1 MRAALA
7 LLLAALAAAAAAE
20 EAKPKTPAQPPA
32 EGWKREGFELS
43 NHSADFKIRLAGYLQ
58 ADFRSYLDWQVGDGS
73 NDALRYE
80 EFEWRRLRIGIDGE
94 WHRFSF
100 EFDVD
105 PAFDEG
111 NELKNAWLGVRI
123 ARELRLRGGHM
134 KLPVSPEFLTSAAK
148 TDFVERA
155 ALVNSLGPSR
165 DWGALAE
172 GQLGKVVEYSA
183 GVFEGDD
190 RTSHKRAET
199 TGVGRLVLK
208 PAPWLDL
215 GGSYSRGE
223 VVPDPGTPG
232 FDSSPKGLDGTSG
245 TGYRFFPG
253 VYVNGHRQRWGADA
267 RLQGGPV
274 ALWGE
279 FLEARE
285 ERKGQGPTLEDLPD
299 VRGRGWSVT
308 GTWLVTGERKTRTI
322 RPRRGLFEG
331 VGAVELAAR
340 YEELWFDDVSNQGFE
355 AAGSRS
361 NNIRPAGLKTFT
373 GSVSWWP
380 TRFLRFQ
387 GNVLVERYDDALRA
401 PEPGKQGNYVSLVG
415 RAQVH
420 LP

>member
-1 MRAALA
+1 VRAPLA
-7 LLLAALAAAAAAE
+7 LLFAVVAAAAAAE
-20 EAKPKTPAQPPA
+20 EPKPATPSKPPA

-43 NHSADFKIRLAGYLQ
+43 NPSADFKIRLSGYLQ
-58 ADFRSYLDWQVGDGS
+58 ADFRSYLDWQVGDGT
-73 NDALRYE
+73 DDTLRYDE
-80 EFEWRRLRIGIDGE
+80 SEWRRLRIGIEGE
-94 WHRFSF
+94 WHRLSF

-111 NELKNAWLGVRI
+111 DELKNAYLGIRLS
-123 ARELRLRGGHM
+123 REVQLRGGHM
-134 KLPVSPEFLTSAAK
+134 KLPVSPEFLTSASK

-155 ALVNSLGPSR
+155 ALVTSLGLGR
-165 DWGALAE
+165 DWGGLVE
-172 GQLGKVVEYSA
+172 GELGKVLEYSA
-183 GVFEGDD
+183 GVFEGDM
-190 RTSHKRAET
+190 RTSQNRAET
-199 TGVGRLVLK
+199 TAVGRLVLK
-208 PAPWLDL
+208 PSSWLDL
-215 GGSYSRGE
+215 GGSYSQGD
-223 VVPDPGTPG
+223 VVAEPETPG
-232 FDSSPKGLDGTSG
+232 FDTSPKGLDGTSG
-245 TGYRFFPG
+245 TGYRFFPS
-253 VYVNGHRQRWGADA
+253 VYVNGRRQRWGADA

-331 VGAVELAAR
+331 AGAVELAAR

-355 AAGSRS
+355 AAGSRAR
-361 NNIRPAGLKTFT
+361 NIRPAGLKTVT

>member
-1 MRAALA
+1 VRVSLA
-7 LLLAALAAAAAAE
+7 LLLAALAATAAAE
-20 EAKPKTPAQPPA
+20 EPKPNAPKQPV

-43 NHSADFKIRLAGYLQ
+43 NPSADFKIRLAGYMQ

-73 NDALRYE
+73 DDSLRYE

-94 WHRFSF
+94 WHRLSF

-111 NELKNAWLGVRI
+111 DELKNAWMG
-123 ARELRLRGGHM
+123 LRLSRALSLRGGHM
-134 KLPVSPEFLTSAAK
+134 KLPATQEFLISAAK

-155 ALVNSLGPSR
+155 ALVTSLGTAR
-165 DWGALAE
+165 DWGGLVE
-172 GQLGKVVEYSA
+172 GELGKALEYSL
-183 GVFEGDD
+183 GVFEGDN
-190 RTSHKRAET
+190 RTNHRRAET

-215 GGSYSRGE
+215 GGSYSRGD
-223 VVPDPGTPG
+223 VVADPDGPG
-232 FDSSPKGLDGTSG
+232 FDTTPKGLDGTSG

-253 VYVNGHRQRWGADA
+253 VYVNGRRQRWGADA
-267 RLQGGPV
+267 RLQDGSV

-322 RPRRGLFEG
+322 RPRRALFEG

-340 YEELWFDDVSNQGFE
+340 YEELWFDDVSNEGFE

-361 NNIRPAGLKTFT
+361 RNIRPAGLKTFT

-387 GNVLVERYDDALRA
+387 ANVLVERYDDALRA